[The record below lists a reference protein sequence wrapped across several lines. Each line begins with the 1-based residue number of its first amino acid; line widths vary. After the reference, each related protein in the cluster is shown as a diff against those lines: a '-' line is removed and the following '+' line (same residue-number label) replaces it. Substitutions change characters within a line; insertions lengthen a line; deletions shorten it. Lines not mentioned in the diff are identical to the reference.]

1 MSATVRNAMLDAI
14 EAAIGTSAKLI
25 FFSGA
30 VPVNCAAPTTGTKL
44 LEFDLASDWAAD
56 ASAGAKALSGL
67 PLTVAAVAGGTLGY
81 FRIFASDGSTCAAI
95 SPSCQRRQR
104 AEHHHHRRTIIAPGH
119 RATCERREMGHC
131 GTSES
136 CLA

>member
-14 EAAIGTSAKLI
+14 EAAIRTSAKLM

-67 PLTVAAVAGGTLGY
+67 PRTVAAVAGGTLGY
-81 FRIFASDGSTCAAI
+81 FRIFASDGSTCHMQGTSIATGGGDLTVMPTSSTRRT
-95 SPSCQRRQR
+95 SPSPTHHYR
-104 AEHHHHRRTIIAPGH
+104 AGA
-119 RATCERREMGHC
+119 
-131 GTSES
+131 
-136 CLA
+136 